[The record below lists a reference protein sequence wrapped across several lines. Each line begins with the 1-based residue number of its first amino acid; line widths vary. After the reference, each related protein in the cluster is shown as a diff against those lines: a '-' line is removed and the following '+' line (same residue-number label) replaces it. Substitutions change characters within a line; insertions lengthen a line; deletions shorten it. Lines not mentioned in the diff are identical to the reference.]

1 VAGEPRL
8 LCFDMGGTSCDV
20 SVVEDGAVREAAGRE
35 VGGRP
40 LALPMVD
47 IHTVGA
53 GGGSIAWRDPGGALR
68 VGPRSAGAEPGPA
81 CYGRGGT
88 EPTVTDANLLLG
100 RLDAAKPISGV
111 QLNVDAARGAV
122 GRLAGELGMG
132 VEECALGV
140 VRVANAEMVRA
151 LRVMTV
157 ERGLDPRTFTLLA
170 FGGAGP
176 LHAAEMADELGITRI
191 LIPPASGVLSALGL
205 AAADRRTQ
213 VQRTLMLRGGELTD
227 DTLKNAI
234 EDLRPG
240 GSDIEIACDMR
251 YRGQA
256 HELTVRDAHS
266 ADQLRA
272 AFAELHEE
280 RYGYRD
286 DASDIELVTL
296 RVTGV
301 DPGPQVELRADD
313 AELSLFVPDGWR
325 REQTTHGV
333 VLSRA

>member
-1 VAGEPRL
+1 
-8 LCFDMGGTSCDV
+8 
-20 SVVEDGAVREAAGRE
+20 
-35 VGGRP
+35 
-40 LALPMVD
+40 
-47 IHTVGA
+47 
-53 GGGSIAWRDPGGALR
+53 
-68 VGPRSAGAEPGPA
+68 
-81 CYGRGGT
+81 
-88 EPTVTDANLLLG
+88 VTDANLVLG
-100 RLDAAKPISGV
+100 RLGASRPISGV
-111 QLNVDAARGAV
+111 QLDADAARAAV
-122 GRLAGELGMG
+122 DRLAGELGLG
-132 VEECALGV
+132 VEECALGI

-157 ERGLDPRTFTLLA
+157 ERGLDPRAFTLLA

-176 LHAAEMADELGITRI
+176 LHAAELADELGITRI

-213 VQRTLMLRGGELTD
+213 VQRTVMLRGDALTD
-227 DTLKNAI
+227 GALDAAI
-234 EDLRPG
+234 EELRPG
-240 GSDIEIACDMR
+240 GERVEVACDMR

-256 HELTVRDAHS
+256 HELTVRGVRS
-266 ADQLRA
+266 AQELRE
-272 AFAELHEE
+272 AFESLHGE

-301 DPGPQVELRADD
+301 DPGPRVELRADD

-325 REQTTHGV
+325 REQTGHGV

>member
-1 VAGEPRL
+1 
-8 LCFDMGGTSCDV
+8 
-20 SVVEDGAVREAAGRE
+20 
-35 VGGRP
+35 
-40 LALPMVD
+40 
-47 IHTVGA
+47 
-53 GGGSIAWRDPGGALR
+53 
-68 VGPRSAGAEPGPA
+68 
-81 CYGRGGT
+81 
-88 EPTVTDANLLLG
+88 VTDANLLLG
-100 RLDAAKPISGV
+100 RLDAARPLSGV
-111 QLNVDAARGAV
+111 KLDVHAARGAV
-122 GRLAGELGMG
+122 ARLAGELGLSL
-132 VEECALGV
+132 EECALGI

-213 VQRTLMLRGGELTD
+213 VQRTLMLRGDALTD
-227 DTLKNAI
+227 AALGDAI
-234 EDLRPG
+234 EALHPG
-240 GSDIEIACDMR
+240 GERAEVACDMR

-256 HELTVRDAHS
+256 HELTVRDVRS

-286 DASDIELVTL
+286 EASDIELVTL

-301 DPGPQVELRADD
+301 DPGPRVELRADD
-313 AELSLFVPDGWR
+313 AELSLFVPDSWR
-325 REQTTHGV
+325 QELTPHGV